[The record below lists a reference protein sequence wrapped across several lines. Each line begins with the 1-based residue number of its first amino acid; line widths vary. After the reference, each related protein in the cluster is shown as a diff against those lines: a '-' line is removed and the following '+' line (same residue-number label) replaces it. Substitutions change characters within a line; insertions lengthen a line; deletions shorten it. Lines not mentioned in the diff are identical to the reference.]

1 MPLPASTSEN
11 LSSAVDRSLLTLQ
24 KWVEQHRFAGYEPFD
39 VLNSLL
45 FAGRWPAHGLP
56 AVCLI
61 QFAKRLGGL
70 RLRRWLQVPE
80 SRNPKALGL
89 FISAY
94 CDLARSGYDT
104 QAVAEYLNAAK
115 PEGI

>member
-1 MPLPASTSEN
+1 MPLPACTSEE
-11 LSSAVDRSLLTLQ
+11 LSSAVDRSLRTLQ

-39 VLNSLL
+39 ILNSPL
-45 FAGRWPAHGLP
+45 FEGRWLAQGLP
-56 AVCLI
+56 GIVLI
-61 QFAKRLGGL
+61 QFAKRVGGL
-70 RLRRWLQVPE
+70 GLRRWLRVPE

-104 QAVAEYLNAAK
+104 
-115 PEGI
+115 